1 MTTVQSFEVNYFS
14 ENTYIVY
21 DETKEGVIIDCG
33 CMNKEEQQF
42 ISRFV
47 SEQQLTLKRYL
58 CTHLHLDHIFGN
70 QFVWKQYGLKPEAS
84 KADVEGLPSPIDQ
97 AKAFRLPLA
106 IQEVAVEHF
115 LAGGQIVQFG
125 KTQLEVISVP
135 GHSPGG
141 LAFYNRKNGF
151 VIVGDSLFAGS
162 IGRTDLWG
170 GSQELLQAALRDRI
184 LSLPDETI
192 VYPGHGPETRVIDEK
207 FSNPYL

>member
-33 CMNKEEQQF
+33 CMNKEEQQL

-151 VIVGDSLFAGS
+151 VMVGDSLFAGS

>member
-33 CMNKEEQQF
+33 CMNKEEQQL

-58 CTHLHLDHIFGN
+58 CTYLHLDHIFGN
-70 QFVWKQYGLKPEAS
+70 QFVWKQYGLKPEAR

>member
-33 CMNKEEQQF
+33 CMNKEEQQL

-170 GSQELLQAALRDRI
+170 GSPELLQAALRDRI

>member
-33 CMNKEEQQF
+33 CMNKEEQQL

-151 VIVGDSLFAGS
+151 VIVGDSRFAGS

-170 GSQELLQAALRDRI
+170 GSQELLQAALHDRI

>member
-33 CMNKEEQQF
+33 CMNKEEQQL
-42 ISRFV
+42 ISRLV

-106 IQEVAVEHF
+106 IQAVAVEHF

>member
-33 CMNKEEQQF
+33 CMNKEEQQL

-47 SEQQLTLKRYL
+47 SEQQLMLKRYL

-170 GSQELLQAALRDRI
+170 GSQELLQAALCDRI

>member
-33 CMNKEEQQF
+33 CMNKEEQQL

-84 KADVEGLPSPIDQ
+84 KADVEGLPSPLDQ

>member
-33 CMNKEEQQF
+33 CMNKEEQQL

-115 LAGGQIVQFG
+115 LAGGQNVQFG
-125 KTQLEVISVP
+125 KTQLEVISAP

>member
-14 ENTYIVY
+14 EYTYIVY

-33 CMNKEEQQF
+33 CMNKEEQQL

>member
-33 CMNKEEQQF
+33 CMNKEEQQL

-170 GSQELLQAALRDRI
+170 GSQDLLQAALRDRI

-192 VYPGHGPETRVIDEK
+192 AYPGHGPETRVIDEK

>member
-21 DETKEGVIIDCG
+21 DETKEGVIIDCE
-33 CMNKEEQQF
+33 CMNKEEQQL

>member
-33 CMNKEEQQF
+33 CMNKEEQQL

-47 SEQQLTLKRYL
+47 SEQQLTLKRYV

>member
-33 CMNKEEQQF
+33 CMNKEEQQL
-42 ISRFV
+42 ISRLV

>member
-33 CMNKEEQQF
+33 CMKKEEQQL

>member
-33 CMNKEEQQF
+33 CMNKEEQLL

-70 QFVWKQYGLKPEAS
+70 QFVWKQFGLKPEAS

-106 IQEVAVEHF
+106 IQEVEVEHF

-125 KTQLEVISVP
+125 SSQLEVISVP

>member
-1 MTTVQSFEVNYFS
+1 M
-14 ENTYIVY
+14 
-21 DETKEGVIIDCG
+21 
-33 CMNKEEQQF
+33 
-42 ISRFV
+42 
-47 SEQQLTLKRYL
+47 
-58 CTHLHLDHIFGN
+58 DHIFGN

>member
-14 ENTYIVY
+14 GNTYIVY

-33 CMNKEEQQF
+33 CMNKEEQQL

>member
-33 CMNKEEQQF
+33 CMNKEEQQL

-125 KTQLEVISVP
+125 KTQLEVSSVP

>member
-33 CMNKEEQQF
+33 CMNKEEQQL

-106 IQEVAVEHF
+106 IQEVTVEHF

>member
-33 CMNKEEQQF
+33 CMNKEEQQL

-192 VYPGHGPETRVIDEK
+192 VYPGHGPETRVLDEK

>member
-33 CMNKEEQQF
+33 CMNKEEQQL

-115 LAGGQIVQFG
+115 LVGGQIVQFG

>member
-33 CMNKEEQQF
+33 CMNKEEQQL

-70 QFVWKQYGLKPEAS
+70 QFVWKQYGLKPESS